1 MEEHKVITF
10 LMLFVLITLML
21 AIARQLSELNIVLQ
35 FPSSLNYIFPNLT
48 KEGFEDLM
56 ASPGAAPED
65 SIKGRMDD
73 TNGNPADPDLVDVRK
88 PYSLLSDVL
97 KTKQTAGT
105 LTAKTC
111 FDRDFKAHTERT
123 GNFIQRTNNYQHA
136 APDNCS
142 TAYTELVDSYYEN
155 P

>member
-10 LMLFVLITLML
+10 LMLFALITLIL
-21 AIARQLSELNIVLQ
+21 AIARQLSEMNIIMQ
-35 FPSSLNYIFPNLT
+35 FPSSLNYIFSSST
-48 KEGFEDLM
+48 KESFEDVVS
-56 ASPGAAPED
+56 SPGLSSGGPVE
-65 SIKGRMDD
+65 GRLDD

-88 PYSLLSDVL
+88 PYSLLYDVL
-97 KTKQTAGT
+97 KTKEFAGT

-111 FDRDFKAHTERT
+111 FDKDFKAKTERT
-123 GNFIQRTNNYQHA
+123 GNFIQRTNNYKHA

>member
-1 MEEHKVITF
+1 MEQDKVITF
-10 LMLFVLITLML
+10 LMLFALITLIL

-35 FPSSLNYIFPNLT
+35 FPSSLKYILP
-48 KEGFEDLM
+48 KEKFESFVD
-56 ASPGAAPED
+56 APKQPVEG
-65 SIKGRMDD
+65 KLDD

-97 KTKQTAGT
+97 KTKKSAGT

-111 FDRDFKAHTERT
+111 FDRDFKTHTERT
-123 GNFIQRTNNYQHA
+123 GNFIQRTNNYTHA